1 MLTKLRISLLF
12 CLLAAFCLLPPE
24 GSLAQPSPAISI
36 LSPGEGATLTSPI
49 LLDAEVV
56 ADPEGLIRVTLLD
69 HNGNPLARQL
79 LRVSPGDDRYPSAFR
94 SEILFEIPA
103 DSTHALM
110 KLETLDTKHRP
121 INLRSVNLNL
131 TSSGISSP
139 GAHTSQSSWVVIDNP
154 AEMAVLEGGRFQIKG
169 SVVPITQNPI
179 FFELVTE
186 GDRVVGSAQLAVINP
201 DEMIEFDIPITYT
214 YIKGLTDVRLVIR
227 QSNTTYGAVIILDSL
242 PLQLL
247 P

>member
-1 MLTKLRISLLF
+1 MLTKREISLLF

-24 GSLAQPSPAISI
+24 GSQAQPSPAISI

-56 ADPEGLIRVTLLD
+56 SDPEGLIRVTLLD

-79 LRVSPGDDRYPSAFR
+79 LRVSPGDDRYPTVFR
-94 SEILFEIPA
+94 SEIPFEIPA
-103 DSTHALM
+103 ESTHALM
-110 KLETLDTKHRP
+110 TLETLDAKHRP
-121 INLRSVNLNL
+121 ISLRSVNLNL
-131 TSSGISSP
+131 VSSGNS
-139 GAHTSQSSWVVIDNP
+139 NP
-154 AEMAVLEGGRFQIKG
+154 ATPSPQEAWVEIDAPPEMAVLEGGKFQIEG
-169 SVVPITQNPI
+169 SVIPITQNPI

-214 YIKGLTDVRLVIR
+214 YIKELTDVRLVIR
-227 QSNTTYGAVIILDSL
+227 QSSTAYGAVIILDSL